1 MSNYGI
7 DSMMYTAQAPWQGIG
22 HSLEGAVT
30 WEEAIEKAGL
40 NWQVAMKP
48 IFIERHLTSPLG
60 GINGSPVVSYHK
72 VPNRFA
78 CTRRD
83 TGDVFGVFGKG
94 YQPLSGED
102 LGKFPAALVAAGE
115 AVFHSGGSLNGG
127 ARRWLYLQLPST
139 LQVSNTAGRG
149 GIVPDVLDRGIL
161 VTDSLDGSSA
171 LGVRFMT
178 VRQRCCNTIQGIVGG
193 RRGFQF
199 KGRHTI
205 NLMGRV
211 NEAREI
217 LGLEE
222 AYSQML
228 QLGIDRLAQE
238 AMDKTQLNEFLV
250 QLFGQEEDPEA
261 IGARIQNQMDR
272 VGDLFYN
279 GMGNVGET
287 RWDAL
292 NAVTEFVD
300 HHRGPDDQS
309 KRLNAAWFGGGADM
323 KAKAWELLVPA
334 GAVS

>member
-1 MSNYGI
+1 MTTTTNRYGI
-7 DSMMYTAQAPWQGIG
+7 DTMMYTPDAPWQNVG

-30 WEEAIEKAGL
+30 WEEAVEKAGL
-40 NWQVAMKP
+40 NWEVAMKDV
-48 IFIERHLTSPLG
+48 FIQRTDG
-60 GINGSPVVSYHK
+60 GYHK
-72 VPNRFA
+72 VPGRFA

-83 TGDVFGVFGKG
+83 TGQVFGVFGKQ
-94 YQPLSGED
+94 YCPLPAED
-102 LGKFPAALVAAGE
+102 LARFPSQLVANNE

-139 LQVSNTAGRG
+139 LQVSNT
-149 GIVPDVLDRGIL
+149 DVLDRGIL
-161 VTDSLDGSSA
+161 VTDSFDGSSS

-193 RRGFQF
+193 RSGFQF
-199 KGRHTI
+199 KGRHTV

-211 NEAREI
+211 NEARTI

-222 AYSQML
+222 AYSEML
-228 QLGIDRLAQE
+228 QLGINRLAQE
-238 AMDKTQLNEFLV
+238 AMDKAQLEEFLV
-250 QLFGQEEDPEA
+250 NLFGMEENPQD
-261 IGARIQNQMDR
+261 IGVRVRNQMDR
-272 VGDLFYN
+272 VGDLFYH
-279 GMGNVGET
+279 GLGNAGET

-300 HHRGPDDQS
+300 HHRGPDDQA

-334 GAVS
+334 GVN

>member
-1 MSNYGI
+1 MTTTTNRYGI
-7 DSMMYTAQAPWQGIG
+7 DSMMYTPDAPWQGIG

-30 WEEAIEKAGL
+30 WDEAIEKAGL
-40 NWQVAMKP
+40 NFEVAMKDV
-48 IFIERHLTSPLG
+48 FIQRTDG
-60 GINGSPVVSYHK
+60 GYHK
-72 VPNRFA
+72 VPGRFA

-83 TGDVFGVFGKG
+83 TGQVFGVFGRG
-94 YQPLSGED
+94 YNPLSGQEF
-102 LGKFPAALVAAGE
+102 GQFPASLVANHE

-139 LQVSNTAGRG
+139 LQVSNT
-149 GIVPDVLDRGIL
+149 DVLDRGIL
-161 VTDSLDGSSA
+161 VTDSFDGSSS

-193 RRGFQF
+193 RNSGFQF
-199 KGRHTI
+199 RGKHTV

-238 AMDKTQLNEFLV
+238 SMDKAQLEEFLV
-250 QLFGQEEDPEA
+250 NLFGEQENPQD
-261 IGARIQNQMDR
+261 IGVRIRNQMDR

-279 GMGNVGET
+279 GMGNRGET

-300 HHRGPDDQS
+300 HHRGGDQA
-309 KRLNAAWFGGGADM
+309 KRLNAAWFGTGAEM
-323 KAKAWELLVPA
+323 KATAWDLLVPA
-334 GAVS
+334 GSVN

>member
-1 MSNYGI
+1 MSNSYGI

-40 NWQVAMKP
+40 NWQVKMKP
-48 IFIERHLTSPLG
+48 IFIERNIKGTDNTPK
-60 GINGSPVVSYHK
+60 VSYHK

-94 YQPLSGED
+94 YQPLSAED
-102 LGKFPAALVAAGE
+102 FGKFPAALVAADE

-139 LQVSNTAGRG
+139 LQVSRT
-149 GIVPDVLDRGIL
+149 DVLDRGIL
-161 VTDSLDGSSA
+161 VTDSFDGSAS

-178 VRQRCCNTIQGIVGG
+178 VRKRCCNTIQGIVGG
-193 RRGFQF
+193 RQGFQF
-199 KGRHTI
+199 KGRHTV

-238 AMDKTQLNEFLV
+238 AMTKPQLDEFLV
-250 QLFGQEEDPEA
+250 QLFGQEEEPEA

-272 VGDLFYN
+272 VGDLFYH
-279 GMGNVGET
+279 GLGNVGET

-300 HHRGPDDQS
+300 HHRGSDQS
-309 KRLNAAWFGGGADM
+309 KRLNAAWFGSGADM

>member
-1 MSNYGI
+1 MSNNYGI

-40 NWQVAMKP
+40 NWQVKMKP
-48 IFIERHLTSPLG
+48 IFIERNIKTGDDKPG
-60 GINGSPVVSYHK
+60 VSYHK

-139 LQVSNTAGRG
+139 LQVSNT
-149 GIVPDVLDRGIL
+149 DVLERGIL
-161 VTDSLDGSSA
+161 VTDSFDGSSA

-178 VRQRCCNTIQGIVGG
+178 VRKRCCNTIQGIVGG

-238 AMDKTQLNEFLV
+238 AMTKPQLDEFLV

-272 VGDLFYN
+272 VGDLFYH
-279 GMGNVGET
+279 GMGNNGET

-300 HHRGPDDQS
+300 HHRGSDQS
-309 KRLNAAWFGGGADM
+309 KRLNAAWFGSGADM

>member
-40 NWQVAMKP
+40 NWEVAMKP
-48 IFIERHLTSPLG
+48 IFIERRVKRG
-60 GINGSPVVSYHK
+60 DGYGVDYHK
-72 VPNRFA
+72 VANRYA

-83 TGDVFGVFGKG
+83 NGTVFGVFGKG

-139 LQVSNTAGRG
+139 LQVSNT
-149 GIVPDVLDRGIL
+149 DVLDRGIL
-161 VTDSLDGSSA
+161 VTDSFDGSAS

-238 AMDKTQLNEFLV
+238 AMDKAQLEEFLV
-250 QLFGQEEDPEA
+250 QLFGEEENPEA
-261 IGARIQNQMDR
+261 IGVRVRNQMDR

-334 GAVS
+334 GAVN